1 MFERLVQDEFVLPSC
16 LPIAHSAEE
25 VLREAGKVL
34 YLDVGGLLSPNF
46 FPALAQK
53 MYSCQ
58 IKNESESTWKPGP
71 PQVFRNRGH
80 FHAGTCSV
88 SISVFPVSLCR
99 SSKSVLRIVVQGGNE
114 LKYEEVAQNVKHLL
128 EKDIFGFNPG
138 CEADPAS
145 FFQLKAVPKEN
156 DDFEGID
163 SALCMN
169 VGCKQTCSL
178 CRLRALLEER
188 FLPDLD
194 SALRSVVQR
203 AAIFGRHT
211 RPAGSFRFKAMKYPG
226 DVDLEE
232 YLAIDANSRDEAL
245 TELCRTIQT
254 QYGNITG
261 ADGVEVFFGGFKAGF
276 EPASECSGAKKE
288 YLSWT
293 QQDIL
298 CSSTE
303 ALKKAL
309 GEGHHTWTAK
319 LDMFAKVKLFE
330 DSEETP
336 RYFEVTNVLR
346 AGWFKGAQPIQPIS
360 DEKDFLQSVEK
371 NLEKFSGEE
380 PNAMKYVKR
389 LWERSAYLAERGFDL
404 EWNLSILEALRPLLG
419 HWVAELNQVAAHVET
434 IINMMQSSHELFEH
448 ACADLPIL
456 RRTAA

>member
-1 MFERLVQDEFVLPSC
+1 
-16 LPIAHSAEE
+16 
-25 VLREAGKVL
+25 
-34 YLDVGGLLSPNF
+34 
-46 FPALAQK
+46 
-53 MYSCQ
+53 
-58 IKNESESTWKPGP
+58 
-71 PQVFRNRGH
+71 
-80 FHAGTCSV
+80 
-88 SISVFPVSLCR
+88 
-99 SSKSVLRIVVQGGNE
+99 
-114 LKYEEVAQNVKHLL
+114 
-128 EKDIFGFNPG
+128 
-138 CEADPAS
+138 
-145 FFQLKAVPKEN
+145 
-156 DDFEGID
+156 
-163 SALCMN
+163 
-169 VGCKQTCSL
+169 
-178 CRLRALLEER
+178 
-188 FLPDLD
+188 
-194 SALRSVVQR
+194 
-203 AAIFGRHT
+203 
-211 RPAGSFRFKAMKYPG
+211 MKYPG

-261 ADGVEVFFGGFKAGF
+261 AGGVEVFFGGFKAGF

>member
-1 MFERLVQDEFVLPSC
+1 M
-16 LPIAHSAEE
+16 
-25 VLREAGKVL
+25 
-34 YLDVGGLLSPNF
+34 
-46 FPALAQK
+46 
-53 MYSCQ
+53 
-58 IKNESESTWKPGP
+58 
-71 PQVFRNRGH
+71 
-80 FHAGTCSV
+80 

-145 FFQLKAVPKEN
+145 FFQLKAIPKEN

-194 SALRSVVQR
+194 SALRSVVQS

-254 QYGNITG
+254 KYGKIAG
-261 ADGVEVFFGGFKAGF
+261 AGGVEVFFGGFKAGF
-276 EPASECSGAKKE
+276 GPASECSGAKKE

-293 QQDIL
+293 QQNI

-303 ALKKAL
+303 ALEKAL

-319 LDMFAKVKLFE
+319 LDMFAKVNLFE
-330 DSEETP
+330 DSKETP

-346 AGWFKGAQPIQPIS
+346 AGWFKGPQPIQPIS

-419 HWVAELNQVAAHVET
+419 HCVAELNQVAAHVET

>member
-1 MFERLVQDEFVLPSC
+1 
-16 LPIAHSAEE
+16 
-25 VLREAGKVL
+25 
-34 YLDVGGLLSPNF
+34 
-46 FPALAQK
+46 
-53 MYSCQ
+53 
-58 IKNESESTWKPGP
+58 
-71 PQVFRNRGH
+71 
-80 FHAGTCSV
+80 
-88 SISVFPVSLCR
+88 
-99 SSKSVLRIVVQGGNE
+99 LRIVVQGGNE
-114 LKYEEVAQNVKHLL
+114 LKYEEVAQKVKHLL
-128 EKDIFGFNPG
+128 ENDIFGFNPG
-138 CEADPAS
+138 CETDPAS
-145 FFQLKAVPKEN
+145 IFQLKAIP
-156 DDFEGID
+156 IT
-163 SALCMN
+163 STLCMN

-194 SALRSVVQR
+194 SALRSVVQS

-254 QYGNITG
+254 QYGNITRAG
-261 ADGVEVFFGGFKAGF
+261 GVEVFFGGFKAGF
-276 EPASECSGAKKE
+276 GPASECSGAKKE

-293 QQDIL
+293 QQNI

-303 ALKKAL
+303 ALEKAL

-319 LDMFAKVKLFE
+319 LDMFAKVNLFE
-330 DSEETP
+330 DSKETP

-346 AGWFKGAQPIQPIS
+346 AGWFKGPQPIQPIS